1 MATRSSPDSGAEPA
15 TIRSYQRIFRPER
28 RIYQVQGRPLPVP
41 GGVPLRW
48 LGYAV
53 ATLLAVI
60 LVSSQS
66 ATVAL
71 LAAAAAG
78 LAGLVWGGRI
88 GAAVAAAGAL
98 VAVPIAGWF
107 LGALDW
113 PLRLVI
119 LPALVATLAT
129 QATPDGRAA
138 HRYTAA
144 WLRVRLDG
152 GRRSLG
158 RPLPAGGANRFAGF
172 RVWVATD
179 ERSPRVRRARVR
191 GPALVRFREPVLAR
205 RGRRGRSVVRPLGGV
220 RRSRRWAA
228 IDSVELAAGQ
238 QLEVRP

>member
-1 MATRSSPDSGAEPA
+1 LATRSSPDTGAEPA

-60 LVSSQS
+60 LVSSRS

-78 LAGLVWGGRI
+78 LAGFVWGGRI
-88 GAAVAAAGAL
+88 GAVVAAAGAM
-98 VAVPIAGWF
+98 VAVPMSGWF
-107 LGALDW
+107 VAALDW

-138 HRYTAA
+138 HRYAAA

-158 RPLPAGGANRFAGF
+158 RPLPPAGTNRFAGF
-172 RVWVATD
+172 GVWVGSD
-179 ERSPRVRRARVR
+179 ERSPHLGRARVH
-191 GPALVRFREPVLAR
+191 GPVLARFREPVLAR
-205 RGRRGRSVVRPLGGV
+205 RRRRGRRVVRPLGSV
-220 RRSRRWAA
+220 RRPRRWAP
-228 IDSVELAAGQ
+228 IDSLDLASGERVEL
-238 QLEVRP
+238 RP